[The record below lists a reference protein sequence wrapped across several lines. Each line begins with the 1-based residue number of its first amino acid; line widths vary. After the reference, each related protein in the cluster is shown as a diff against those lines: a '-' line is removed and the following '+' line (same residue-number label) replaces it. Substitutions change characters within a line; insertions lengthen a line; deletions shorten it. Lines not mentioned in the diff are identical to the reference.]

1 MPLIAVLSL
10 VLLFLGHS
18 TLAGITGL
26 IFALLFLAGFRHE
39 KRILVLWAVMTGFA
53 LAFFVPPGLFLP
65 IRIGIASSIAMLVT
79 KLVMLTLILFPWPT
93 MAFSIRSVSSC
104 FLIIT
109 ASCNQRTCG
118 MIQAPLPPQS
128 HGSQCS
134 EKSPPPF
141 GRAGF

>member
-53 LAFFVPPGLFLP
+53 LAFFVPPGLFRP
-65 IRIGIASSIAMLVT
+65 IAMLVT
-79 KLVMLTLILFPWPT
+79 KLVMLTLIPLS
-93 MAFSIRSVSSC
+93 MAYNGIFNKIREFMLPDNHS
-104 FLIIT
+104 FL
-109 ASCNQRTCG
+109 
-118 MIQAPLPPQS
+118 
-128 HGSQCS
+128 
-134 EKSPPPF
+134 
-141 GRAGF
+141 

>member
-53 LAFFVPPGLFLP
+53 LAFFVPPSLFLP

-79 KLVMLTLILFPWPT
+79 KLVMLTLIPLS
-93 MAFSIRSVSSC
+93 MAYNGIFNKIREFMLPDNHS
-104 FLIIT
+104 FL
-109 ASCNQRTCG
+109 
-118 MIQAPLPPQS
+118 
-128 HGSQCS
+128 
-134 EKSPPPF
+134 
-141 GRAGF
+141 

>member
-53 LAFFVPPGLFLP
+53 LAFFVPPGLVPSDPYWDCVFD
-65 IRIGIASSIAMLVT
+65 
-79 KLVMLTLILFPWPT
+79 
-93 MAFSIRSVSSC
+93 C
-104 FLIIT
+104 
-109 ASCNQRTCG
+109 
-118 MIQAPLPPQS
+118 
-128 HGSQCS
+128 H
-134 EKSPPPF
+134 
-141 GRAGF
+141 AGD

>member
-53 LAFFVPPGLFLP
+53 LAFFVPPVPSDPYWDCVFD
-65 IRIGIASSIAMLVT
+65 R
-79 KLVMLTLILFPWPT
+79 
-93 MAFSIRSVSSC
+93 
-104 FLIIT
+104 
-109 ASCNQRTCG
+109 
-118 MIQAPLPPQS
+118 
-128 HGSQCS
+128 H
-134 EKSPPPF
+134 
-141 GRAGF
+141 AGD